1 MLPDNLQDRAT
12 LYVSG
17 EMPSPDREAFDV
29 LMEYHGELRTLV
41 AGMQEVVSLAMAAP
55 AVAAAPSVPA
65 ELKSRILRHLGAPMP
80 PPEAEALV
88 VANAGGLLEWVNPA
102 FTQMC
107 GYSLEELRGQKP
119 GQILQGPR
127 TDPAA
132 VDRIRTELRARR
144 PCHETLVNYHKDGTA
159 YRADVRILPVLDDA
173 GQVLWLVAKE
183 RRLADPV

>member
-12 LYVSG
+12 LYASG

-41 AGMQEVVSLAMAAP
+41 AGLQEVVSLAMAAP
-55 AVAAAPSVPA
+55 TVAAAPSVPA
-65 ELKSRILRHLGAPMP
+65 GLKSRILRHLGAPVP
-80 PPEAEALV
+80 PPEPEALV

-102 FTQMC
+102 FTDMC
-107 GYSLEELRGQKP
+107 GYTLDELRGRKP
-119 GQILQGPR
+119 GQILQGPG

-132 VDRIRTELRARR
+132 VDRIRAALRARQACR
-144 PCHETLVNYHKDGTA
+144 ETLVNYHKDGTA

-173 GQVLWLVAKE
+173 GQVMWLVAKE